1 MERVVVND
9 AKASLPLHRHVD
21 ARIIVVLDGEVH
33 ENSLEGR
40 SIYRKGE
47 FLFRPPFC
55 AHANAPAGAP
65 SSFLRLPV
73 SKTAWLS
80 VVRQQGW
87 RTLRGRIELEDRAHR
102 SLLQKRRNADDLLS
116 LLSSPIAQHNHDRGL
131 YDDFAQ
137 LELLGDIAAAKK
149 LKPYALTRQVR
160 HQFGLTPTAL
170 RREWRLSRA
179 LRALVSGNA
188 RIAAIA
194 ADCGFADQ
202 SHLAREV
209 KASTGLSPAAFR
221 KFAQS

>member
-9 AKASLPLHRHVD
+9 AKASLPLHRHDD

-33 ENSLEGR
+33 ENGLDGR
-40 SIYRKGE
+40 AVYRKGE

-87 RTLRGRIELEDRAHR
+87 RTRRGYIDLEDRAQR
-102 SLLQKRRNADDLLS
+102 ATLRKCRNADDLLAF
-116 LLSSPIAQHNHDRGL
+116 LSPLAPQCDDNAGV
-131 YDDFAQ
+131 YADFADM
-137 LELLGDIAAAKK
+137 ELLGDIAAARS
-149 LKPYALTRQVR
+149 LKPYTLTRQFR
-160 HQFGLTPTAL
+160 RQFGLTPTAL
-170 RREWRLSRA
+170 RREWRLSHA
-179 LRALVSGNA
+179 LKALALGSIGIA
-188 RIAAIA
+188 GIAAE
-194 ADCGFADQ
+194 CGFADQ

-221 KFAQS
+221 KFVQS

>member
-9 AKASLPLHRHVD
+9 AKASLPLHRHDD

-33 ENSLEGR
+33 ENGLDGR
-40 SIYRKGE
+40 SVYRRGE

-80 VVRQQGW
+80 LVRKQGW
-87 RTLRGRIELEDRAHR
+87 RTRRGHIDLEDRAHR
-102 SLLQKRRNADDLLS
+102 AALRKRRNADDLLA
-116 LLSSPIAQHNHDRGL
+116 LLSPFTPQHGDKSGL
-131 YDDFAQ
+131 YADFADM
-137 LELLGDIAAAKK
+137 ELLEDIAAARRQ
-149 LKPYALTRQVR
+149 KPYTFSRQVR
-160 HQFGLTPTAL
+160 RQFGLTPTAL
-170 RREWRLSRA
+170 RREWRLLQA
-179 LRALVSGNA
+179 LRTLALGNA
-188 RIAAIA
+188 RVAAIA
-194 ADCGFADQ
+194 AECGFADQ

-209 KASTGLSPAAFR
+209 KTSTGLSPAAFR